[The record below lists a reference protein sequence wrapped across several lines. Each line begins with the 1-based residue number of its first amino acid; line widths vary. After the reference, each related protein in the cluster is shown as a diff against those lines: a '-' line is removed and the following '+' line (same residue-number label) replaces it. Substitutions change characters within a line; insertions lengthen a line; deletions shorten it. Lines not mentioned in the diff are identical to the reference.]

1 MIFRY
6 EREFA
11 GIKAWRDDIIT
22 SALNDGVVSTE
33 LGRTLGVS
41 KGSNINSLY
50 NYPVQGTAADGFKLA
65 LILLDEKLNDTDAQI
80 VHILHDEVIVEAKD
94 DIADVVAEIVK
105 ACMEDAFEKLIL
117 NVPFKVD
124 PEIRDS
130 WGVV

>member
-1 MIFRY
+1 M
-6 EREFA
+6 
-11 GIKAWRDDIIT
+11 
-22 SALNDGVVSTE
+22 
-33 LGRTLGVS
+33 GRTLGVS
-41 KGSNINSLY
+41 KDSNINSLY